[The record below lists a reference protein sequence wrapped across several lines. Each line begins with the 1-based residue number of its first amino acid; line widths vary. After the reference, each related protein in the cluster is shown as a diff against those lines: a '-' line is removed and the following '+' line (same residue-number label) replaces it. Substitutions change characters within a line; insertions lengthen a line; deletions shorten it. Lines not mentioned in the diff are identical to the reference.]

1 MLKYL
6 LIFYTVVIFH
16 DWNKWEKNPQLNF
29 LVKILAYSTYFFQKK
44 NWKKKI
50 ITEHLRL
57 YFPSSSKKHEDPTVP
72 QDVEDVTVGED
83 TWSSVAVEVIED
95 NHERSDVASS
105 ENNSAE
111 VDVKISS
118 MVVATDDFSCNC
130 VPLTKSIKI

>member
-1 MLKYL
+1 M
-6 LIFYTVVIFH
+6 
-16 DWNKWEKNPQLNF
+16 
-29 LVKILAYSTYFFQKK
+29 
-44 NWKKKI
+44 

-95 NHERSDVASS
+95 NHERSVVASS